1 MAEILPEVDTSARI
15 KVIGVGGGGNS
26 AVNRMINAKMQGVE
40 VVVINTD
47 AQALVHSHAKNKI
60 HIGRETTRGLGA
72 GADPEVGRRAAEESE
87 KEIYEAVKGADM
99 VFITLGEGGGTGT
112 GGAPFVAAAARE
124 AGALVVAIVTKPFT
138 FEGERR
144 RRSAEAGIA
153 ELKDNVDTLI
163 TIPNDRLL
171 QMIDRKT
178 SLVDAFG
185 IVDEVLQQGVQGISN
200 LITIHGLIN
209 LDFADVKAIMS
220 NAGSALMGIGRARGD
235 NRAVEAV
242 RQAID
247 SPLLETSIDG
257 ARGVL
262 LNITGGR
269 GMTMHEIDEA
279 AQTITEAAADDANI
293 IFGAV
298 LDESLE
304 DDIQI
309 TVVAT
314 GFEDH
319 DRAQA
324 VAVKPVISS
333 RPAPIVIPEPQPVR
347 AEVVPSVAVPAPI
360 VREVEIEAEPVRPHT
375 VHPPLSRPAPEPD
388 DESLFAPATVLPLG
402 RRPLIDE
409 RPKDLEPEAVPPP
422 PRPEPTAPP
431 RRFAPLASIE
441 PDDNS
446 VEPLPQ
452 TSPSRPV
459 ASRPAPRH
467 ATPTPIDDE
476 PVLPAFAEEDDLP
489 EPVRH
494 QPLADL
500 GLTDDDD
507 LDVPAFIRR
516 KVE

>member
-15 KVIGVGGGGNS
+15 KVIGCGGGGGS
-26 AVNRMINAKMQGVE
+26 ALNRMIEAKMQGVE
-40 VVVINTD
+40 FVVINTD
-47 AQALVHSHAKNKI
+47 AQALLHSKAPKKI

-72 GADPEVGRRAAEESE
+72 GADPEVGRKAAEESE

-112 GGAPFVAAAARE
+112 GAAPLIASAARE

-144 RRSAEAGIA
+144 RRSADTGIV

-220 NAGSALMGIGRARGD
+220 NAGSALMGIGRASGD
-235 NRAVEAV
+235 NRAIEAA

-247 SPLLETSIDG
+247 SPLLETSIEG

-262 LNITGGR
+262 FNITGGKN
-269 GMTMHEIDEA
+269 MTMHEIDEA
-279 AQTITEAAADDANI
+279 AKTITDAVDSDANI

-298 LDESLE
+298 LDDAL
-304 DDIQI
+304 DDDLQI

-314 GFEDH
+314 GFDSTRKVHTPE
-319 DRAQA
+319 
-324 VAVKPVISS
+324 
-333 RPAPIVIPEPQPVR
+333 PIVTRSHEVTVTTPV
-347 AEVVPSVAVPAPI
+347 
-360 VREVEIEAEPVRPHT
+360 
-375 VHPPLSRPAPEPD
+375 
-388 DESLFAPATVLPLG
+388 
-402 RRPLIDE
+402 
-409 RPKDLEPEAVPPP
+409 
-422 PRPEPTAPP
+422 PRPEPVRVVEPEVEPEPEPEPYTPPVMPAPRQPFINERPQVAPEPEVVPIRMPELDPAPP

-441 PDDNS
+441 PEDNEPEAI
-446 VEPLPQ
+446 VQPKRREPEPLFEE
-452 TSPSRPV
+452 SESRSTMHRSQ
-459 ASRPAPRH
+459 ALA
-467 ATPTPIDDE
+467 E
-476 PVLPAFAEEDDLP
+476 PE
-489 EPVRH
+489 
-494 QPLADL
+494 L
-500 GLTDDDD
+500 GLPLDDDD
-507 LDVPAFIRR
+507 LDVPAFMRR
-516 KVE
+516 KVD

>member
-1 MAEILPEVDTSARI
+1 MAEIMPDVDTSARI

-26 AVNRMINAKMQGVE
+26 AVNRMIESKLQGVE
-40 VVVINTD
+40 FVVINTD
-47 AQALVHSHAKNKI
+47 AQALLHAKAPSRI

-99 VFITLGEGGGTGT
+99 IFITLGEGGGTGT
-112 GGAPFVAAAARE
+112 GAAPLIASAARE

-144 RRSAEAGIA
+144 RRSADAGIV
-153 ELKDNVDTLI
+153 ELKENVDTLI

-185 IVDEVLQQGVQGISN
+185 IVDEVLQQGVQGISS

-220 NAGSALMGIGRARGD
+220 NAGSALMGIGRASGD
-235 NRAVEAV
+235 NRAVEAA

-247 SPLLETSIDG
+247 SPLLETSVEG

-262 LNITGGR
+262 FNITGGR
-269 GMTMHEIDEA
+269 NMTMHEIDEA
-279 AQTITEAAADDANI
+279 AKTVTDAVDPDANI

-298 LDESLE
+298 LDDSLE

-314 GFEDH
+314 GFDSAKRAPRESLVHTQGSAGKLPLHAAPVAPVPEPVAEPEPEMVINYAPAVVPAPRQPFINERPQVEPEPEPEPVPLVMPPVESAPPRRFPSLASIEPAEDEAAPVSRYGH
-319 DRAQA
+319 A
-324 VAVKPVISS
+324 VAVKPVALESEPAYDDLS
-333 RPAPIVIPEPQPVR
+333 EPEPAP
-347 AEVVPSVAVPAPI
+347 VVPAQRS
-360 VREVEIEAEPVRPHT
+360 HDHDT
-375 VHPPLSRPAPEPD
+375 GMPL
-388 DESLFAPATVLPLG
+388 
-402 RRPLIDE
+402 
-409 RPKDLEPEAVPPP
+409 
-422 PRPEPTAPP
+422 
-431 RRFAPLASIE
+431 
-441 PDDNS
+441 
-446 VEPLPQ
+446 
-452 TSPSRPV
+452 
-459 ASRPAPRH
+459 
-467 ATPTPIDDE
+467 
-476 PVLPAFAEEDDLP
+476 
-489 EPVRH
+489 
-494 QPLADL
+494 
-500 GLTDDDD
+500 DDDD

>member
-15 KVIGVGGGGNS
+15 KVIGVGGGGGS
-26 AVNRMINAKMQGVE
+26 AINRMIEARMQGVE
-40 VVVINTD
+40 FAVINTD
-47 AQALVHSHAKNKI
+47 AQALVHSKAPSKI

-72 GADPEVGRRAAEESE
+72 GADPEVGRKAAEESE
-87 KEIYEAVKGADM
+87 QEIYEAVKGADM

-112 GGAPFVAAAARE
+112 GSAPYIAAAARE
-124 AGALVVAIVTKPFT
+124 AGALVVGIVTKPFT

-144 RRSAEAGIA
+144 RRSADSGIR
-153 ELKDNVDTLI
+153 ELKENVDTLI

-220 NAGSALMGIGRARGD
+220 NAGSALMGIGRAKGD
-235 NRAVEAV
+235 NRAVEAA

-247 SPLLETSIDG
+247 SPLLETSIEG

-262 LNITGGR
+262 FNITGGR
-269 GMTMHEIDEA
+269 NMTMHEIDEA
-279 AQTITEAAADDANI
+279 AKTVTDAVDPEANI

-298 LDESLE
+298 LDDSLE
-304 DDIQI
+304 DDILI

-314 GFEDH
+314 GFDNTPKESRNSFH
-319 DRAQA
+319 SGRTEHAA
-324 VAVKPVISS
+324 GTPVAVS
-333 RPAPIVIPEPQPVR
+333 RPEPRPELEPVVEPEPEFEPEPEPQPIFSRPSVVPTER
-347 AEVVPSVAVPAPI
+347 QPFINERPQVELESEVV
-360 VREVEIEAEPVRPHT
+360 
-375 VHPPLSRPAPEPD
+375 LPEP
-388 DESLFAPATVLPLG
+388 
-402 RRPLIDE
+402 
-409 RPKDLEPEAVPPP
+409 EPEPA
-422 PRPEPTAPP
+422 APP

-441 PDDNS
+441 PDDNEAAHES
-446 VEPLPQ
+446 KPPHH
-452 TSPSRPV
+452 
-459 ASRPAPRH
+459 ASRKSRH
-467 ATPTPIDDE
+467 IEDDE
-476 PVLPAFAEEDDLP
+476 PVLQAFDEPEDR
-489 EPVRH
+489 PVRKH
-494 QPLADL
+494 QSLSDF
-500 GLTDDDD
+500 GIEEDD

>member
-15 KVIGVGGGGNS
+15 KVIGIGGGGGS
-26 AVNRMINAKMQGVE
+26 AINRMIEANMPGVE
-40 VVVINTD
+40 FLVINTD
-47 AQALVHSHAKNKI
+47 AQALVHAKASHKI

-72 GADPEVGRRAAEESE
+72 GADPEVGRKAAEESE
-87 KEIYEAVKGADM
+87 KEVYEAVKGADM

-112 GGAPFVAAAARE
+112 GAAPLVAAAAKE

-144 RRSAEAGIA
+144 RRSADSGIT
-153 ELKDNVDTLI
+153 ELKENVDTLI

-235 NRAVEAV
+235 NRAVEAA

-247 SPLLETSIDG
+247 SPLLETSIEG

-262 LNITGGR
+262 FNITGGR
-269 GMTMHEIDEA
+269 NMTMHEIDEA
-279 AQTITEAAADDANI
+279 AKTVTDAVDPEANI

-298 LDESLE
+298 LDDSLE
-304 DDIQI
+304 DDLQI

-314 GFEDH
+314 GFDNTRRDPSSERVREVH
-319 DRAQA
+319 TTPPPR
-324 VAVKPVISS
+324 VFRREPEVVVVEEEIVELEPVFS
-333 RPAPIVIPEPQPVR
+333 QPVMPNQR
-347 AEVVPSVAVPAPI
+347 QPFINERPQAATEPEVVPLP
-360 VREVEIEAEPVRPHT
+360 T
-375 VHPPLSRPAPEPD
+375 PEP
-388 DESLFAPATVLPLG
+388 EVS
-402 RRPLIDE
+402 
-409 RPKDLEPEAVPPP
+409 
-422 PRPEPTAPP
+422 APP
-431 RRFAPLASIE
+431 RRFAPLAAIE
-441 PDDNS
+441 PDVNMVDES
-446 VEPLPQ
+446 TEYSEHRTKSSHARRSDVDEL
-452 TSPSRPV
+452 TSPDKFEDEAVTEAPPSR
-459 ASRPAPRH
+459 
-467 ATPTPIDDE
+467 
-476 PVLPAFAEEDDLP
+476 
-489 EPVRH
+489 

-500 GLTDDDD
+500 GLDDD

>member
-15 KVIGVGGGGNS
+15 KVLGCGGGGGS
-26 AVNRMINAKMQGVE
+26 AINRMIEAKMQGVE
-40 VVVINTD
+40 FVVINTD
-47 AQALVHSHAKNKI
+47 AQALLHSKAAQKV

-72 GADPEVGRRAAEESE
+72 GADPEVGRKAAEESE
-87 KEIYEAVKGADM
+87 KEIYEAVKGSDM

-112 GGAPFVAAAARE
+112 GAAPLVAAAARE

-144 RRSAEAGIA
+144 RRSADAGIA
-153 ELKDNVDTLI
+153 ELRGTVDTLI

-220 NAGSALMGIGRARGD
+220 NAGSALMGIGKASGD
-235 NRAVEAV
+235 NRAVEAA

-247 SPLLETSIDG
+247 SPLLETSVEG

-262 LNITGGR
+262 FNITGGR
-269 GMTMHEIDEA
+269 NMTMHEIDEA
-279 AQTITEAAADDANI
+279 AKTITDAVDPEANI

-298 LDESLE
+298 LDDALE
-304 DDIQI
+304 DDLQI

-314 GFEDH
+314 GFDA
-319 DRAQA
+319 DRKTA
-324 VAVKPVISS
+324 VVRREVVREPEPEREAELEPMPYVPPVM
-333 RPAPIVIPEPQPVR
+333 PAPRQPFINERPHVVAE
-347 AEVVPSVAVPAPI
+347 AEVVPVTPKPEPAP
-360 VREVEIEAEPVRPHT
+360 
-375 VHPPLSRPAPEPD
+375 
-388 DESLFAPATVLPLG
+388 
-402 RRPLIDE
+402 
-409 RPKDLEPEAVPPP
+409 
-422 PRPEPTAPP
+422 PP
-431 RRFAPLASIE
+431 RRFPSLASIE
-441 PDDNS
+441 PADNS
-446 VEPLPQ
+446 QPEPEPVPVRQ
-452 TSPSRPV
+452 SSPVSL
-459 ASRPAPRH
+459 S
-467 ATPTPIDDE
+467 DD
-476 PVLPAFAEEDDLP
+476 PVLPAYEDTVEDLP
-489 EPVRH
+489 AVAESRTPVSDSS
-494 QPLADL
+494 P
-500 GLTDDDD
+500 GLPIDDD

>member
-1 MAEILPEVDTSARI
+1 MAEIMPDVDTSARI

-26 AVNRMINAKMQGVE
+26 AVNRMIDSKLQGVE
-40 VVVINTD
+40 FVVINTD
-47 AQALVHSHAKNKI
+47 AQALLHAKAPSKI

-99 VFITLGEGGGTGT
+99 IFITLGEGGGTGT
-112 GGAPFVAAAARE
+112 GSAPLIAAAAKE

-144 RRSAEAGIA
+144 RRSADAGIV
-153 ELKDNVDTLI
+153 ELKDSVDTLI

-185 IVDEVLQQGVQGISN
+185 IVDEVLQQGVQGISS
-200 LITIHGLIN
+200 LITVHGLIN

-220 NAGSALMGIGRARGD
+220 NAGSALMGIGRASGD
-235 NRAVEAV
+235 NRAVEAA

-247 SPLLETSIDG
+247 SPLLETSIEG

-262 LNITGGR
+262 FNITGGR
-269 GMTMHEIDEA
+269 NMTMHEIDEA
-279 AQTITEAAADDANI
+279 AKTVTDAVDPDANI

-298 LDESLE
+298 LDDALD

-314 GFEDH
+314 GFDNAKKAEHSANRTH
-319 DRAQA
+319 DIT
-324 VAVKPVISS
+324 VKAA
-333 RPAPIVIPEPQPVR
+333 RPTPEPEP
-347 AEVVPSVAVPAPI
+347 EPEP
-360 VREVEIEAEPVRPHT
+360 EPVMPYQ
-375 VHPPLSRPAPEPD
+375 PPVFAAPRKP
-388 DESLFAPATVLPLG
+388 F
-402 RRPLIDE
+402 IDE
-409 RPKDLEPEAVPPP
+409 RPQVEPEPEVVPIEMPASAA
-422 PRPEPTAPP
+422 TPP
-431 RRFAPLASIE
+431 RRFPSLASIE
-441 PDDNS
+441 PSED
-446 VEPLPQ
+446 EPQ
-452 TSPSRPV
+452 TSRYGQ
-459 ASRPAPRH
+459 AMTH
-467 ATPTPIDDE
+467 TTHHTPTPE
-476 PVLPAFAEEDDLP
+476 PAYHQEKEEAAPARKSHPAEHDLVLE
-489 EPVRH
+489 
-494 QPLADL
+494 
-500 GLTDDDD
+500 DDD

>member
-15 KVIGVGGGGNS
+15 KVIGCGGGGGS
-26 AVNRMINAKMQGVE
+26 AINRMIDAKMQGVE
-40 VVVINTD
+40 FVVINTD
-47 AQALVHSHAKNKI
+47 AQALLHSKAKQKI

-72 GADPEVGRRAAEESE
+72 GADPEVGRKAAEESE

-112 GGAPFVAAAARE
+112 GAAPLLAAAARE

-144 RRSAEAGIA
+144 RRSADTGIA
-153 ELKDNVDTLI
+153 ELKETVDTLI

-209 LDFADVKAIMS
+209 LDFADVKAIMN
-220 NAGSALMGIGRARGD
+220 NAGSALMGIGRASGD
-235 NRAVEAV
+235 NRAVEAA

-247 SPLLETSIDG
+247 SPLLETSVEG

-262 LNITGGR
+262 FNITGGKN
-269 GMTMHEIDEA
+269 MTMHEIDEA
-279 AQTITEAAADDANI
+279 AKAITDAVDPDANI

-298 LDESLE
+298 LEENMD

-314 GFEDH
+314 GFDA
-319 DRAQA
+319 DR
-324 VAVKPVISS
+324 KE
-333 RPAPIVIPEPQPVR
+333 RPAVSRERSVPVSTPVQVAKPRPMPEPEPEPEPELEPEPYLPPVMPTQRQPFISER
-347 AEVVPSVAVPAPI
+347 PQTAPEPEVVPLTVPKSDP
-360 VREVEIEAEPVRPHT
+360 
-375 VHPPLSRPAPEPD
+375 
-388 DESLFAPATVLPLG
+388 
-402 RRPLIDE
+402 
-409 RPKDLEPEAVPPP
+409 
-422 PRPEPTAPP
+422 APP
-431 RRFAPLASIE
+431 RRFPSLASIE
-441 PDDNS
+441 PEDNS
-446 VEPLPQ
+446 AGESADASLPSYEEKVES
-452 TSPSRPV
+452 SPV
-459 ASRPAPRH
+459 VHKA
-467 ATPTPIDDE
+467 
-476 PVLPAFAEEDDLP
+476 P
-489 EPVRH
+489 EP
-494 QPLADL
+494 DL
-500 GLTDDDD
+500 GFQLDDDD

-516 KVE
+516 KVD